1 MNIPIVGR
9 MIDERFLNRRRQA
22 TSLMGI
28 IGGLVATALFSYR
41 FYINHIWSWDLFIV
55 IATIV
60 LVKVSVMTWYVLTD

>member
-9 MIDERFLNRRRQA
+9 MIDERFLNHRRQA

-28 IGGLVATALFSYR
+28 IGGLVATALFFYR